1 MKIECVKE
9 KLEKNVSRAEKISG
23 KNLTLP
29 ILSCILIEAKEGNIT
44 LKSTNLDLGIEIV
57 FPAKVIKEGKIAVPG
72 NILSGFLSNLK
83 EDSTIILEEKEGNLE
98 ISAGNA
104 KSLIKGQLAE
114 DFPVIPKISGE
125 NKFSIDPEEFVRGIK
140 SVWYSS
146 SPSSIK
152 PELSSVYIYVD
163 GEEIV
168 FVATDSFRLAEKRIK
183 TRKRASFEP
192 ILIPFKNVPEIIRVM
207 EGHKDEIIVNIDSN
221 QISFSF
227 NGIYLVSRVIEGSFP
242 DYKQIIPKEIKT
254 EAVCLK
260 EDLVESL
267 KIANVFSD
275 NYNQIAFN
283 LIPSSKKFELK
294 TKNSNVGENINNIE
308 AVFKGEDLSINFNY
322 KYIADCFQSISADSV
337 EMSFGG
343 LSKPLLIKGV
353 SDKSFLY
360 LVMPMN
366 K

>member
-9 KLEKNVSRAEKISG
+9 KLEKSISKTEKITG

-29 ILSCILIEAKEGNIT
+29 ILSCIFIEARGGNVY
-44 LKSTNLDLGIEIV
+44 LKSTNLDLGIEIS
-57 FPAKVIKEGKIAVPG
+57 FPAKIIKEGKVAVPG

-83 EDSTIILEEKEGNLE
+83 EDATVIFEEKEGNLE
-98 ISAGNA
+98 IKAG
-104 KSLIKGQLAE
+104 KVSSLIKGQSAE
-114 DFPVIPKISGE
+114 DFPVIPKVSGI
-125 NKFSIDPEEFVRGIK
+125 NKFNIEPEDFIK
-140 SVWYSS
+140 GLKAVWYSS

-152 PELSSVYIYVD
+152 PELSSVYIYTD
-163 GEEIV
+163 KEEVV
-168 FVATDSFRLAEKRIK
+168 FVATDSFRLAEKRVK
-183 TRKRASFEP
+183 TRKKVDFDP
-192 ILIPFKNVPEIIRVM
+192 VLIPFKNIPEIIRAM
-207 EGHKDEIIVNIDSN
+207 EDYKGEVSVEVDSN

-227 NGIYLVSRVIEGSFP
+227 DGNYLVSRIIEGSFP

-254 EAVCLK
+254 ETVCLK
-260 EDLVESL
+260 QDLIQAL

-275 NYNQIAFN
+275 NYNQISFN
-283 LIPSSKKFELK
+283 IVPGDKKLEVK
-294 TKNSNVGENINNIE
+294 TKNNDVGENTNSVD
-308 AVFKGEDLSINFNY
+308 AVLKGEDLSISFNY
-322 KYIADCFQSISADSV
+322 KYIADCFQSIGADSI

-353 SDKSFLY
+353 GDPSFLY